1 MTVSFSRFIPALGV
15 AIVLLVLAIGFGPI
29 IRPTGVVILNV
40 MVGLIILDCLAV
52 ADSSPAGARQLDT
65 RYPETGPRC
74 RRGP

>member
-1 MTVSFSRFIPALGV
+1 MTVSFSRFIPPLGV
-15 AIVLLVLAIGFGPI
+15 AIVLLVLAIGFG
-29 IRPTGVVILNV
+29 RPTGVVILNV
-40 MVGLIILDCLAV
+40 MVGLIILGCLAV